1 MRRKNILRRLS
12 TFLTVDNKNGEWTCD
27 AIDLLLDIKFF
38 MKEYYVA
45 FFEDD
50 NDRLIIKFKNGQKF
64 RIFCRKILNH
74 LWLYLS
80 NARTNNHSI

>member
-12 TFLTVDNKNGEWTCD
+12 AFLKVDNRNGEWTCD

-64 RIFCRKILNH
+64 RIIVNE
-74 LWLYLS
+74 
-80 NARTNNHSI
+80 I